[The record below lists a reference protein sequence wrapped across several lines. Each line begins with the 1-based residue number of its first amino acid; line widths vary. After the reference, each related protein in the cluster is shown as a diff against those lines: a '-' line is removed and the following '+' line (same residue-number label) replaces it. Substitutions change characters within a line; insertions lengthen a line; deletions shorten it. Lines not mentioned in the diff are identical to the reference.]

1 MIFVPLDHWKDVRF
15 LYGIGLVYFHYN
27 AHQWSKKAFQNAL
40 YADPG
45 FVRANEIRIRL
56 GIMAKVEKDYSASLK
71 HFRLAA
77 SDVAHPC
84 TFSSPELN
92 FHIGKIRIGN
102 LEYTY
107 DYFITNLDEISNIYY
122 VTKIYSS
129 PRA

>member
-1 MIFVPLDHWKDVRF
+1 MIFVLLDHWKDVSF

-56 GIMAKVEKDYSASLK
+56 GIMAKVEKDYNASLK
-71 HFRLAA
+71 RFRLAA
-77 SDVAHPC
+77 FDVAHPC

-92 FHIGKIRIGN
+92 FHIGKIKIQYN
-102 LEYTY
+102 YAYLSILLPTSINSQLS
-107 DYFITNLDEISNIYY
+107 ITLQ
-122 VTKIYSS
+122 
-129 PRA
+129 